1 MMEATTTRPAYP
13 LELLM
18 EDPDLCVL
26 PLRFHDKYSDGSRL
40 VAAPT
45 LSMAITEAL
54 PSMAP
59 ARTIFGARPMPK
71 KGRSY
76 GCHEI
81 TFPRADDRSTD
92 GYAEWGIRKSVTFED
107 EIEIFDASEEF
118 DTAEGVLRYRA
129 HELGDDE
136 TSLSAIQD
144 SVVRYL
150 EAFDN
155 LALWD
160 PKAPTDLV
168 VGLNELFEGRDW
180 TRFASASE
188 LEVQKVTLT
197 HVEFLPYDDDLA
209 LIRFDYI
216 NGAENG
222 REMNYLK
229 LGGERPTVV
238 RHGWSGLRSA
248 KSAFKG
254 RQLNQVYDAL
264 QREVDALTTKN
275 NRLER

>member
-1 MMEATTTRPAYP
+1 MEAAITLPAQT
-13 LELLM
+13 LDLLM

-26 PLRFHDKYSDGSRL
+26 PLRYHDKYSDGSRL

-59 ARTIFGARPMPK
+59 GRAVFGARQMPE

-76 GCHEI
+76 GCLEI
-81 TFPRADDRSTD
+81 TFPRANDRFTD
-92 GYAEWGIRKSVTFED
+92 GYVEWGIRKSVTFKD

-118 DTAEGVLRYRA
+118 ETAEGVLRYRA
-129 HELGDDE
+129 RELVDDE
-136 TSLSAIQD
+136 TSLSAIHD

-168 VGLNELFEGRDW
+168 GGLNELFGGRDW
-180 TRFASASE
+180 TRFLSLSE
-188 LEVQKVTLT
+188 LEVPKVTIT
-197 HVEFLPYDDDLA
+197 NVEFLPYDDDLA

-216 NGAENG
+216 NGTDIS

-254 RQLNQVYDAL
+254 RQLNQVYQAL
-264 QREVDALTTKN
+264 QCAADASAT
-275 NRLER
+275 RSR